1 MLLYL
6 TATVLGTGSLSGSF
20 YALFTEAITWN
31 NAKANC
37 RSLGAELIK
46 IDSEVENDFIK
57 STFLTSD
64 GVVYWIGMSDQV
76 QEGTWV
82 WVADGTPG
90 VDDGSVFVNWKLQ
103 PQQPNNHN
111 GNQNCAVII
120 RSSWGYTLWPPSTY
134 PFYRLENYDA
144 EWNDLECHLP
154 FGYICEKS
162 S

>member
-90 VDDGSVFVNWKLQ
+90 VDDGSVLST
-103 PQQPNNHN
+103 
-111 GNQNCAVII
+111 GNCNRNSQITIMAI
-120 RSSWGYTLWPPSTY
+120 RIVPSS
-134 PFYRLENYDA
+134 
-144 EWNDLECHLP
+144 
-154 FGYICEKS
+154 
-162 S
+162 